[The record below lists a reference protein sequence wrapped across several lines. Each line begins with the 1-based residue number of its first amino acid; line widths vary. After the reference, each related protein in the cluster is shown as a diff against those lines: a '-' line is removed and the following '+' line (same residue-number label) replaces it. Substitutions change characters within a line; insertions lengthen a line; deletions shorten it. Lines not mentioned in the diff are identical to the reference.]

1 MAHSLKLV
9 VFISVMLLTL
19 SCSQVFAATEILDQ
33 KQEITDG
40 RYQIQAGE
48 PMGQA
53 FIPTL
58 TPLTSVEVHI
68 ETANPGSD
76 DTITCRIRDSTID
89 GAILGTAS
97 QLVTDGFEGWL
108 RFTFDPPITVTPGST
123 YFIEL
128 DANAATFSWNIQFT
142 GNQYPDGIFIASGF
156 ERVDEDAMFRTYS
169 FLSSTVGGISTPT
182 NKLSLL
188 TPYLALAGLIAVVS
202 AVYVIKK
209 RKD

>member
-1 MAHSLKLV
+1 MRINSKLV
-9 VFISVMLLTL
+9 VLISVMLLTL
-19 SCSQVFAATEILDQ
+19 TCSQVFALNEILDQ

-76 DTITCRIRDSTID
+76 DTITCRIRYSTID
-89 GAILGTAS
+89 GTILGTAS
-97 QLVTDGFEGWL
+97 QFVTSGFNGWL
-108 RFTFDPPITVTPGST
+108 RFTFDPPIIVTPGST

-169 FLSSTVGGISTPT
+169 FLSSTVGGISTPI
-182 NKLSLL
+182 NKLEIL
-188 TPYLALAGLIAVVS
+188 TPYLALAGLIIAVSVI
-202 AVYVIKK
+202 VIKK
-209 RKD
+209 RN